1 MVPFE
6 PGNSWDQEVSDH
18 ARRVSALLEY
28 EDHMAR
34 RARPA
39 AITGIESQLIVI
51 QAP

>member
-34 RARPA
+34 GARPVE
-39 AITGIESQLIVI
+39 TSGIESQLIVLR
-51 QAP
+51 AP